1 MEKLLLIDDDRELCQ
16 LLEEYLSAEGFE
28 VDTAHDG
35 DLALSKAQSA
45 DYAAI
50 VLDVMLPKRN
60 GFEVLKNL
68 RQNHSTPVLML
79 TAKGD
84 TIDRVVGLEI
94 GADDYLPKPCDPRE
108 LVARLRAVLRRAT
121 PQQGANNGLD
131 SLQVEEL
138 QLHPGSRS
146 VHWEGREVPLTGTE
160 FNVLELLARRAGQVI
175 SKDELTEQALNRKLT
190 PYDRSID
197 VHVSNIRKKLHQSGA
212 EKDLIINVR
221 GAGYMLIL
229 SHNAEAS
236 QNILAGQK
244 PKENPEQ

>member
-1 MEKLLLIDDDRELCQ
+1 MPKLLLIDDDRELCQ
-16 LLEEYLSAEGFE
+16 LLEEYLTAEGFE

-35 DLALSKAQSA
+35 DLALTKAQAS

-68 RQNHSTPVLML
+68 RQNHQSIPVLML

-108 LVARLRAVLRRAT
+108 LVARLRAVLRRAA
-121 PQQGANNGLD
+121 PQNTRQNGLD
-131 SLQVEEL
+131 NLQVEAL
-138 QLHPGSRS
+138 QLHLGSRS
-146 VHWEGREVPLTGTE
+146 VYWDRHEVPLTGTE

-197 VHVSNIRKKLHQSGA
+197 VHVSNIRKKLHEAGA

-229 SHNAEAS
+229 SQNAEEA
-236 QNILAGQK
+236 
-244 PKENPEQ
+244 PE

>member
-1 MEKLLLIDDDRELCQ
+1 MAKLLLIDDDRELCQ
-16 LLEEYLSAEGFE
+16 LLEEYLTAEGFE

-35 DLALSKAQSA
+35 DLALTKAQSA

-60 GFEVLKNL
+60 GFEVLKHL
-68 RQNHSTPVLML
+68 RQNHQSTPVLML

-108 LVARLRAVLRRAT
+108 LVARLRAVLRRAA
-121 PQQGANNGLD
+121 PQDARPQGLD
-131 SLQVEEL
+131 NLQVEDL
-138 QLHPGSRS
+138 QLHMGSRS
-146 VHWEGREVPLTGTE
+146 VQWDGREVALTGTE
-160 FNVLELLARRAGQVI
+160 FNVLELLARRAGQVV

-197 VHVSNIRKKLHQSGA
+197 VHVSNIRKKLHEAGA

-229 SHNAEAS
+229 SQNAEEA
-236 QNILAGQK
+236 L
-244 PKENPEQ
+244 EQ